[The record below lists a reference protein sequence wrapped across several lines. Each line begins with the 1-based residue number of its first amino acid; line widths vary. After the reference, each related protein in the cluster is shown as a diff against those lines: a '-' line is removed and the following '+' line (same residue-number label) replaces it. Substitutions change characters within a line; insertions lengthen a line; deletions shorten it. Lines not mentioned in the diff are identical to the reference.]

1 MKKILLL
8 LFIAS
13 VQMVHG
19 QLSNLN
25 LESWTTT
32 ANGLEPS
39 LWQYDNGTGNLVY
52 GTYNAFASLSTSRV
66 TGTQAAGGSGSS
78 AKLTTIGD
86 VPGLL
91 YQFKSFT
98 GTVPQAVSFSLK
110 NQTALND
117 TSYVQVT
124 IYDVAFNILKQAYL
138 ELHSSDNNLNWHI
151 EGLPLVT
158 LATGTPAFIEFFAQS
173 SYSDFPTISGS
184 IIYIDNIV
192 FNNCSTPIVSSFSQT
207 TCQPYVWNGQTYST
221 TGSYSQQFTSLN
233 GCDSTATLNLTVV
246 NPGALTSV
254 PDPVFEQKLI
264 DLGYD
269 PCGVLNGFIPT
280 NYIDTVTSLN
290 LNNGAGITNLT
301 GIEDFTAL
309 QILYLYGANLSLSGI
324 NLSSN
329 TQLKT
334 LGLNAQLTSLDLS
347 QNVNLETLSL
357 NNAFGTP
364 NNIGIL
370 NLTAN
375 MNLQSIDCSVS
386 GITSLNLP
394 TTNTLT
400 NIDCRYNS
408 INSLNLS
415 NVSNLQFLDA
425 SYNNLIDLGIT
436 SNNSIQSLNLKQN
449 SFSGLNL
456 SNFSQL
462 KNIDCSNNQLE
473 CLNLKNGI
481 NNQFT
486 NVKTQNNFNLTCIDV
501 DDSTY
506 STNNPTWNAGID
518 LWSSFNINCAGNCI
532 TADLTETLLQEF
544 KIYPNPS
551 MDFVINVKVD
561 DKVIGKKYR
570 ILDFKGDVLLNGTI
584 HLSNEKIDLSGL
596 TAGIYLFQ
604 IEGIDSYQK
613 LILE

>member
-1 MKKILLL
+1 MKKIFLL

-32 ANGLEPS
+32 ANGPEPS
-39 LWQYDNGTGNLVY
+39 LWQYDDGTGNLLY
-52 GTYNAFASLSTSRV
+52 GTYNAYASLSTSRV
-66 TGTQAAGGSGSS
+66 TGAQAAGGSGSS

-98 GTVPQAVSFSLK
+98 GTVPQAVSFSMK
-110 NQTALND
+110 NQTAVND
-117 TSYVQVT
+117 TSFVQVT
-124 IYDVAFNILKQAYL
+124 IYDASNNILKQAYL
-138 ELHSSDNNLNWHI
+138 ELHSSDNNSNWHS

-158 LATGTPAFIEFFAQS
+158 LASGTPAFIEFYAQS
-173 SYSDFPTISGS
+173 SYSNFPTVSGS

-207 TCQPYVWNGQTYST
+207 TCQPYVWNGQTYSA

-280 NYIDTVTSLN
+280 NYINTVTSLD
-290 LNNGAGITNLT
+290 LFNGAGITNLT

-309 QILYLYGANLSLSGI
+309 QSLTLNGANLATNGI

-329 TQLKT
+329 NQLKN
-334 LGLNAQLTSLDLS
+334 LFLNANLTSLNLT

-357 NNAFGTP
+357 GDVIGT
-364 NNIGIL
+364 NNIGTL
-370 NLTAN
+370 DLTTN
-375 MNLQSIDCSVS
+375 INLQFINCAVS

-394 TTNTLT
+394 STSTLT
-400 NIDCRYNS
+400 DIDCRNNS

-415 NVSNLQFLDA
+415 VVPNLQNLTA
-425 SYNNLIDLGIT
+425 SNNNLIDLGT
-436 SNNSIQSLNLKQN
+436 NSNNSIQKLDLNNN
-449 SFSGLNL
+449 SFTGLNL

-551 MDFVINVKVD
+551 LNFVINVKVE

-604 IEGIDSYQK
+604 IEGIDSCQK

>member
-1 MKKILLL
+1 
-8 LFIAS
+8 
-13 VQMVHG
+13 MVHG

-39 LWQYDNGTGNLVY
+39 LWQYDDGTGNLVY

-66 TGTQAAGGSGSS
+66 TGAQAAGGSGSS

-86 VPGLL
+86 VPGML
-91 YQFKSFT
+91 YQLKSFT

-117 TSYVQVT
+117 TSFVLVT
-124 IYDVAFNILKQAYL
+124 IYDASNNVLKEAYL
-138 ELHSSDNNLNWHI
+138 ELYSSDNNSNWHI
-151 EGLPLVT
+151 EGLPFVNV
-158 LATGTPAFIEFFAQS
+158 ASGTPAFIDFWAQS
-173 SYSDFPTISGS
+173 SISNYPTVTGS

-221 TGSYSQQFTSLN
+221 TGSYSQQFTSMN
-233 GCDSTATLNLTVV
+233 GCDSTVTLNLTVV

-269 PCGVLNGFIPT
+269 PCGLLNGFIPT
-280 NYIDTVTSLN
+280 NNINTVTTLD
-290 LNNGAGITNLT
+290 LFNGTGITNLT

-309 QILYLYGANLSLSGI
+309 EVLFLNGANLSSNGI

-334 LGLNAQLTSLDLS
+334 LTLNANLTSLDLS
-347 QNVNLETLSL
+347 QNVNLQDLSL
-357 NNAFGTP
+357 GDIIGT
-364 NNIGIL
+364 NDIGVL
-370 NLTAN
+370 NLSVN
-375 MNLQSIDCSVS
+375 INLQSLNCALS
-386 GITSLNLP
+386 GITSLILP
-394 TTNTLT
+394 ATNTLT
-400 NIDCRYNS
+400 NIDCRNNS
-408 INSLNLS
+408 INSLDLS
-415 NVSNLQFLDA
+415 VIPNLQYLTA
-425 SYNNLIDLGIT
+425 SNNTLIDLGT
-436 SNNSIQSLNLKQN
+436 NSNNSVQKLDLKNN
-449 SFSGLNL
+449 SFTGLNL

-462 KNIDCSNNQLE
+462 KDIDCSNNQLE

-481 NNQFT
+481 NNQFI
-486 NVKTQNNFNLTCIDV
+486 NVKTQNNFNLTCIEV

-506 STNNPTWNAGID
+506 STNNPIWNMGID
-518 LWSSFNINCAGNCI
+518 SWSSFNVDCAGNCI
-532 TADLTETLLQEF
+532 TADLTEILPREL

-551 MDFVINVKVD
+551 MGFVINVEVGD
-561 DKVIGKKYR
+561 EIIGKKYK
-570 ILDFKGDVLLNGTI
+570 IIDFKGDELLNGII
-584 HLSNEKIDLSGL
+584 HLSTEKIDLTGL
-596 TAGIYLFQ
+596 TVGIYLIQ
-604 IEGIDSYQK
+604 IEGIDSYQRI
-613 LILE
+613 ILE